1 MFNGFEILMVSKC
14 DFFGVGNNPRG
25 GILSSPVEKI
35 MREAKKCSSTTKDR
49 VHTGPGNRE
58 KVGDFEQAFSRP

>member
-35 MREAKKCSSTTKDR
+35 MREAKKCSSTTKVKETCMIVKLDCLIL
-49 VHTGPGNRE
+49 NMI
-58 KVGDFEQAFSRP
+58 